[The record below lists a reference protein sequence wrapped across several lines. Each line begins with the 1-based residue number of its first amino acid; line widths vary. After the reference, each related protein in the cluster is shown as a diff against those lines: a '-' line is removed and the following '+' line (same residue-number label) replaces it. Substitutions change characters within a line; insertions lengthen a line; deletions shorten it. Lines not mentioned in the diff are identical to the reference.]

1 MSEQDFGDRFL
12 DLRTFI
18 RSSGSQITVQELC
31 SVPGLTV
38 SVLTEMVAFGIV
50 EPSSGDSPAQWM
62 FTSLA
67 ANRSMRALRLLHDLE
82 LNLAGAALALEL
94 MDELQVAR
102 ARLRSLEHHGDD
114 FIEKGKV

>member
-1 MSEQDFGDRFL
+1 MSEQDIGDRLL

-18 RSSGSQITVQELC
+18 RSSGTQITVEELC
-31 SVPGLTV
+31 STPGLTV

-50 EPSSGDSPAQWM
+50 EPSSGDAPSQWM
-62 FTSLA
+62 FSSIA

-82 LNLAGAALALEL
+82 LNLAGAALVLEL

-102 ARLRSLEHHGDD
+102 ARLRSLEVPRNTL
-114 FIEKGKV
+114 IE

>member
-1 MSEQDFGDRFL
+1 MSEQDTGAGFL

-18 RSSGSQITVQELC
+18 RSSGSQISVQELC

-62 FTSLA
+62 FTSIA

-82 LNLAGAALALEL
+82 LNLAGAALVLEL

-102 ARLRSLEHHGDD
+102 ARLQSLEGHRDPL
-114 FIEKGKV
+114 IE

>member
-1 MSEQDFGDRFL
+1 MSEQDMGDRLL

-18 RSSGSQITVQELC
+18 RSSGTQITLEELC

-50 EPSSGDSPAQWM
+50 EPSSGNSPAQWM
-62 FTSLA
+62 FTSMA

-82 LNLAGAALALEL
+82 LNLAGAALVLEL

-102 ARLRSLEHHGDD
+102 ARLQALEGHRDTL
-114 FIEKGKV
+114 IE

>member
-1 MSEQDFGDRFL
+1 MSEQDIGDRFL

-18 RSSGSQITVQELC
+18 RSSSTHITVEELC

-50 EPSSGDSPAQWM
+50 EPSSGNSPAQWI
-62 FTSLA
+62 FTSIA

-82 LNLAGAALALEL
+82 LNLAGAALVLEL

-102 ARLRSLEHHGDD
+102 SRLRSLEGHRDTI
-114 FIEKGKV
+114 IE